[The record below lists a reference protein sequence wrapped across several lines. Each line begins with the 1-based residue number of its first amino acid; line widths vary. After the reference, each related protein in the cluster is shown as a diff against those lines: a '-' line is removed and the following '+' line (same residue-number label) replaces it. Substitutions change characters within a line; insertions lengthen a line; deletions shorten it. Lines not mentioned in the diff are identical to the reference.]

1 MQPLLAVL
9 RAKQSKGFC
18 TLCRC
23 RVRFV
28 LLPTAYGFA
37 AGHCVRVAI
46 AGADSKHF
54 TVDNQG
60 DRTIWVHTG
69 GTRAKHATRMVCGSC
84 PDKWHPTT
92 GARRL

>member
-1 MQPLLAVL
+1 M
-9 RAKQSKGFC
+9 
-18 TLCRC
+18 
-23 RVRFV
+23 

-54 TVDNQG
+54 TVDHQG

-69 GTRAKHATRMVCGSC
+69 GSHACTCDFAWFVQALSRQ
-84 PDKWHPTT
+84 
-92 GARRL
+92 GASHYWS

>member
-1 MQPLLAVL
+1 MQLL
-9 RAKQSKGFC
+9 RAVQSAKHSSFC
-18 TLCRC
+18 TLLRC

-54 TVDNQG
+54 TVDHQG

-69 GTRAKHATRMVCGSC
+69 GAALS
-84 PDKWHPTT
+84 HPNLTSEPSM
-92 GARRL
+92 LP